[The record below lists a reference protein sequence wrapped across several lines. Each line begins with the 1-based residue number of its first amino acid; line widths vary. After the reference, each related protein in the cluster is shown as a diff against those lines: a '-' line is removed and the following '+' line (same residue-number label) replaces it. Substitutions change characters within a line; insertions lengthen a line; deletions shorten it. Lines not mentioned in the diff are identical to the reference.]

1 MARAEATPTD
11 PGAPTLF
18 GDTRLRTSDYCTALA
33 TSPWPQTAAAR
44 RTLLHRFEAVRTACI
59 AHAPFLATLGALWLE
74 EGEPDQALL
83 WLERS
88 LMLDPEM
95 LGAQADHALA
105 LAALGEPAARNTLA
119 EQWLTRSDVPP
130 ALRQRLAMS
139 LPSAAGVPRGAGNGS
154 AGRQVSNNG
163 GWVSYREATMISGFE
178 TNLDHSPR
186 LNEITLTPPDGP
198 VDLPLNTPLRPRSG
212 GAVLADL
219 SWQLARKTEG
229 GTLLQ
234 TGVQGSARHAPGET
248 DTNWHDVQLAA
259 SVANDWASWRG
270 QLMTSATWVGGP
282 LNEPYRL
289 LRLGASLERNALGCA
304 HRTLLETES
313 RVQSETQSADGRT
326 VGVLWSTQC
335 PVRGTG
341 DWVWGIAVRA
351 GLDRPRNQDRPGGA
365 QHLASL
371 GARLQGTAGAGIR
384 FDVNLR
390 ASRIQD
396 AEGYSPLL
404 ENNATRQIHQSQLTI
419 ELAKPLRIE
428 SLSGAEAL
436 VQLQMV
442 RQSSNLALFRYQGVS
457 TYGGLR
463 WRW

>member
-1 MARAEATPTD
+1 M
-11 PGAPTLF
+11 
-18 GDTRLRTSDYCTALA
+18 
-33 TSPWPQTAAAR
+33 
-44 RTLLHRFEAVRTACI
+44 LHRFEAVRTACV
-59 AHAPFLATLGALWLE
+59 ANAPFLAMLGALWLE

-88 LMLDPEM
+88 LMLEPEQ

-105 LAALGEPAARNTLA
+105 LAALGEPAARIALA
-119 EQWLTRSDVPP
+119 EQWQARSDVPA
-130 ALRQRLAMS
+130 ALRQRLDMS
-139 LPSAAGVPRGAGNGS
+139 LPAAASAARGAGNGGP
-154 AGRQVSNNG
+154 ARQVGNHS
-163 GWVSYREATMISGFE
+163 GWVSYREAALLSGFE

-198 VDLPLNTPLRPRSG
+198 VELPLNTPLRPRSG
-212 GAVLADL
+212 GAALMDL

-229 GTLLQ
+229 GFLFQ
-234 TGVQGSARHAPGET
+234 TGVQGSARQAPGES
-248 DTNWHDVQLAA
+248 DTNWHDVQIAA
-259 SVANDWASWRG
+259 SAAKDWALWRG
-270 QLMTSATWVGGP
+270 QVTASTTWVGGA

-304 HRTLLETES
+304 HRTVVETES
-313 RVQSETQSADGRT
+313 RVQSETHSADGRT
-326 VGVLWSTQC
+326 LGVLWSTQC
-335 PVRGTG
+335 PVRGTS
-341 DWVWGIAVRA
+341 DWVWGIAARA
-351 GLDRPRNQDRPGGA
+351 GLDRPRNEQRPGGA

-371 GARLQGTAGAGIR
+371 GARLQGTAAAGIR

-396 AEGYSPLL
+396 VEGYSPLL
-404 ENNATRQIHQSQLTI
+404 ENNAIRQIHQSQLTI
-419 ELAKPLRIE
+419 ELAKPLQIE

-436 VQLQMV
+436 LQVQLV